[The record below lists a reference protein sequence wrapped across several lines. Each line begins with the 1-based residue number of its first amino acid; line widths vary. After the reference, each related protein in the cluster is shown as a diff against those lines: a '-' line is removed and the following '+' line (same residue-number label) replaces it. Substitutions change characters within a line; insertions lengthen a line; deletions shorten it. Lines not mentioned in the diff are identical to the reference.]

1 MNVMETSFG
10 LVFHLKK
17 NKKENASELP
27 VYLRITVD
35 GKYCEISTKRNCNP
49 DFWNSGT
56 GRLHG
61 KTDYAKSFNA
71 YLDTLQQKVYEAKR
85 RLIELDQN
93 YSAEDIKNNVL
104 GRVEKKSAHMLLE
117 IFKYHNEQ
125 ISALINHEYS
135 KSTLKRYNTSLK
147 HTKNFLRYRYKLDD
161 IDITK
166 LNYEFIT
173 EYEFWLKSVH
183 KCNHNSTIKYLSNFR
198 KIINRCVRNGWLSKD
213 PFYGFSMVKKEV
225 DRIALTEFELAAI
238 ANKKFSIE
246 RLGVVKDIFL
256 FSCYSGLA
264 YADVLKLRRSDIVI
278 GSDGEKWIY
287 THRTKT
293 DVLSR
298 IPLLPVAL
306 HILEHYNNKES
317 CNLDDRLL
325 PVLSNQKMN
334 AYLKEIADVCGI
346 HKNLTYHLAR
356 HTFATT
362 VTLSNGVPMETVSKM
377 LGHKNLRTT
386 QLYAKI
392 LDKKIS
398 DDMKS
403 LRAKFC

>member
-1 MNVMETSFG
+1 MYVMESSFG
-10 LVFHLKK
+10 LLFYLKK
-17 NKKENASELP
+17 NKAESLNEVP
-27 VYLRITVD
+27 IYLRITID
-35 GKYCEISTKRNCNP
+35 RNLCEISTKRKCKP
-49 DFWNSGT
+49 DIWNSGV
-56 GRLHG
+56 GRANG
-61 KTDYAKSFNA
+61 KTDYAKSLNA

-85 RLIELDQN
+85 RLIELDKC
-93 YSAEDIKNNVL
+93 YTAEDIKNSVL
-104 GRVEKKSAHMLLE
+104 GREVKNPRHMLLE
-117 IFKYHNEQ
+117 VFKYHNEQ
-125 ISALINHEYS
+125 ISALVNHEYS
-135 KSTLKRYNTSLK
+135 KSTLKRYVTSYR
-147 HTKNFLRYRYKLDD
+147 HTKNFLAFRYKLEDV
-161 IDITK
+161 DITK
-166 LNYEFIT
+166 LTYEFIT

-198 KIINRCVRNGWLSKD
+198 KIINRCVRNGWLTKD

-225 DRIALTEFELAAI
+225 DRTALTEYELTAM
-238 ANKKFSIE
+238 ANKKFPIE
-246 RLGVVKDIFL
+246 RLAVVKDIFL

-264 YADVLKLRRSDIVI
+264 YVDVLKLRRSDIVV
-278 GSDGEKWIY
+278 GVDGEKWIY

-298 IPLLPVAL
+298 IPLLPAAL
-306 HILEHYNNKES
+306 NILEQYANHES
-317 CNLDDRLL
+317 CKLDDRVL

-403 LRAKFC
+403 IRAKFC